1 MEQFLAYYST
11 ILVLITLI
19 TTLVFNVV
27 MEIADFYLDYLNYIK
42 NMNRYKIKNF
52 NEKDNS

>member
-19 TTLVFNVV
+19 TTLVFIVV
-27 MEIADFYLDYLNYIK
+27 LAIADFYLDYLNDIK

-52 NEKDNS
+52 NFNEKE

>member
-19 TTLVFNVV
+19 TTLVFIVV
-27 MEIADFYLDYLNYIK
+27 MAIADFYLDYLNDIK
-42 NMNRYKIKNF
+42 SMNRYKIKNF
-52 NEKDNS
+52 DEKE